1 MSRIARNVVITGGT
15 SGIGK
20 ACLDFFSKKGD
31 NVIILARNNKENLPN
46 FYKCDVSKKEEVEQ
60 VFNTIGAKY
69 SGIDVLVNNAGF
81 GISGA
86 IELVPDEDIRNLF
99 DVNLFGV
106 INCYKAAL
114 PYMNKNSSII
124 NVSSACALFP
134 LPFRGLYCSSKSAL
148 NMLTFSMK
156 MECKPFNVN
165 VSSVCPG
172 DVKTNFT
179 KNRVKN
185 YETNERYGNRIQ
197 VATSKVD
204 GREEKRMKPEKVAKV
219 IYKVSNKK
227 NPKPFV
233 IVGAKYKLLYFA
245 MRFLPLSWLLH
256 FTSKFFG
263 GFEKEEKNKIQK
275 EEK

>member
-1 MSRIARNVVITGGT
+1 MSKIARNVVITGGT

-20 ACLDFFSKKGD
+20 ASLEKFCKKGD
-31 NVIILARNNKENLPN
+31 NVIILARNNPENLAN
-46 FYKCDVSKKEEVEQ
+46 FYKCDVSNNQEVES
-60 VFNTIGAKY
+60 VFNTIGTKY
-69 SGIDVLVNNAGF
+69 AGIDVLVNNAGY

-86 IELVPDEDIRNLF
+86 IELVPNEDIEKLF
-99 DVNLFGV
+99 DVNFFGV

-114 PYMNKNSSII
+114 PYMRKNGSII
-124 NVSSACALFP
+124 NISSACALFP

-156 MECKPFNVN
+156 MECKPFDVN
-165 VSSVCPG
+165 VSAVCPG

-185 YETNERYGNRIQ
+185 FETNERYGQRIEN
-197 VATSKVD
+197 ATRKVD
-204 GREEKRMKPEKVAKV
+204 GREEKRMKPEKVANV
-219 IYKVSNKK
+219 IYSVSKK
-227 NPKPFV
+227 RNPKPFV

-263 GFEKEEKNKIQK
+263 GFEKDKNVLKEK
-275 EEK
+275 